1 MTNPYS
7 NDPTN
12 DPTSGSGARPGEGP
26 ADLPIYIDPDTHQQL
41 YIDPVTG
48 EFRYSQTPATQPPP
62 SAVTPSTPEGPPQD
76 PSAQYPSPQY
86 PSPQYPSPQY
96 PSPQYPSPQYP
107 SPPYPYAPPYPPPYG
122 YAPPKARSSLAV
134 ASMVTSIVGA
144 ATLVC
149 WGLGGVVGLVGAIL
163 GHVARRRI
171 RSSGE
176 AGDGMALAGIVVGW
190 IVLGLGIVVAVL
202 LGIAV
207 ADV

>member
-48 EFRYSQTPATQPPP
+48 EFRYNQTPATQPPP
-62 SAVTPSTPEGPPQD
+62 SAVTPSTPVGPPQNPSTQY

-86 PSPQYPSPQY
+86 PSPQYPSPPY
-96 PSPQYPSPQYP
+96 LYA
-107 SPPYPYAPPYPPPYG
+107 PYPAPYG
-122 YAPPKARSSLAV
+122 YAPPKTRSSLAV